1 MLLHKA
7 LHAVHQGWQFL
18 HKALW
23 RHGWR
28 HGWRHCWRHCGGIV
42 AALAAWLAALAA
54 WLAALA
60 ALLAAYNASS
70 GIVWRHGGM
79 AALSGGIGGIVAA
92 LLAAWRHCWRHCGG
106 IGGIADLQLPRS
118 PLVSVLPLWA
128 GDEGCTICSR
138 AWCRK
143 DAQGKVW
150 WAIVS

>member
-1 MLLHKA
+1 M
-7 LHAVHQGWQFL
+7 
-18 HKALW
+18 
-23 RHGWR
+23 
-28 HGWRHCWRHCGGIV
+28 
-42 AALAAWLAALAA
+42 AAC
-54 WLAALA
+54 
-60 ALLAAYNASS
+60 NASG

-143 DAQGKVW
+143 DAQGKVIGCCKLILGNSSTKHYGGM
-150 WAIVS
+150 AGGMAGGIVGGIVAALWRHWRHG

>member
-1 MLLHKA
+1 MPTD
-7 LHAVHQGWQFL
+7 G
-18 HKALW
+18 
-23 RHGWR
+23 
-28 HGWRHCWRHCGGIV
+28 WRHCGGIV
-42 AALAAWLAALAA
+42 
-54 WLAALA
+54 
-60 ALLAAYNASS
+60 AAYNASS

-118 PLVSVLPLWA
+118 PLVPVLPLWA

-143 DAQGKVW
+143 DAQGKVIGCCKLIL
-150 WAIVS
+150 AEAGQQSD